1 MPPTRRRGHF
11 ASLARSQPAALE
23 PSARR
28 TRLPGSAAL
37 QWGWACSA
45 RASPVAAPGS
55 AAEVVGD
62 GGLTAVAA
70 RGPEAAA
77 EGALPA
83 TAAAPEAVAVRA
95 LPAASVGAPVLGAVA
110 AVAVAAA
117 AVVASLVAVV
127 SVGQALVLVGLAPGP
142 PVPAPVR
149 TPALPPAAP
158 G

>member
-1 MPPTRRRGHF
+1 VPPTRRRGHF

-45 RASPVAAPGS
+45 RASSVAAPGS

-83 TAAAPEAVAVRA
+83 TAPEAVAVRA